1 MLASILSATSSV
13 KVVEEALRFK
23 RTAVMIVVAKPEP
36 YQSGSCLNH
45 LYLRRHRLTQ
55 RRSYDLAMAG
65 VLICSALEAYEGDGK
80 AIHCL

>member
-23 RTAVMIVVAKPEP
+23 RTAAMTVVAKPEP
-36 YQSGSCLNH
+36 YQSESSLNP
-45 LYLRRHRLTQ
+45 LYVRRRGLTQ

-65 VLICSALEAYEGDGK
+65 VLICSALEAYEGDRK